1 MLYMIKL
8 HVLKEDFS
16 MAFDKVLFV
25 ESQMTKQAIIH
36 MLKWTKRITS
46 FKVIVYSDKHKG
58 YIPGEVISDKEFFEN
73 PIRFEKIITNTKK
86 VVEPIPLDEYKF
98 PFPKFPDVEFVFKP
112 CISSD
117 YTYIIIKNNS
127 IFKIDYEALR
137 SKLLWSCDIDI
148 RKCTDNDDYWCPG
161 RYILHDDILSC
172 AVIKEKVEI
181 RIHEYYFTIIDNMY
195 HY

>member
-8 HVLKEDFS
+8 HVLKEDRS

-25 ESQMTKQAIIH
+25 ESQMTKQAIVHI
-36 MLKWTKRITS
+36 LKWTKGITS
-46 FKVIVYSDKHKG
+46 FKVIVYSDKHGG

-86 VVEPIPLDEYKF
+86 VVDSVDGYELV
-98 PFPKFPDVEFVFKP
+98 FPKFNDVEFVFKP

-137 SKLLWSCDIDI
+137 SKLSQSCGIDI
-148 RKCTDNDDYWCPG
+148 RKCTCTDDYWCNG
-161 RYILHDDILSC
+161 RYILDGNTLC
-172 AVIKEKVEI
+172 CVVVREEVETY
-181 RIHEYYFTIIDNMY
+181 IHEYYLTIIDNMY